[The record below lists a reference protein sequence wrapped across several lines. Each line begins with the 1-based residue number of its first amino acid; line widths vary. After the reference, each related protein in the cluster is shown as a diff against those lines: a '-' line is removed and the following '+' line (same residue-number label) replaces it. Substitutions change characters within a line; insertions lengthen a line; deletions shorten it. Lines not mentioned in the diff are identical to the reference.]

1 MSRPGR
7 SSRKSTPTP
16 RGAEPSGTGT
26 NGQRAQRRVTS
37 RRAKREDLHNILRLS
52 PADQLEQPAAH
63 RSPAHPASGEPPS
76 PGKRARK
83 KPPPAPTEEPS
94 TIGASASPPVLS
106 NASTPEHEAGSRTSP
121 LRQTTPPRIDAG
133 QAQNSDPDESADAP
147 GRLQDD
153 SNPGLPSPDTEA
165 STPRLYT
172 PEQAARLLQVPASWL
187 RKRAA
192 DHAIAHTRI
201 GRHLRFS
208 TADLHALVH
217 AGQHPPAEP
226 STDPS

>member
-7 SSRKSTPTP
+7 SSRKGTPVP
-16 RGAEPSGTGT
+16 RGAKPSGTDV
-26 NGQRAQRRVTS
+26 NGQRAARRVTS
-37 RRAKREDLHNILRLS
+37 RRAQREDLHHVLELS
-52 PADQLEQPAAH
+52 PADQLKQLAAR
-63 RSPAHPASGEPPS
+63 RSPAHPASGEPPR

-83 KPPPAPTEEPS
+83 KPTPARRGEPPA
-94 TIGASASPPVLS
+94 IGASAAPPVLS
-106 NASTPEHEAGSRTSP
+106 NASIPEHEARSRTFP
-121 LRQTTPPRIDAG
+121 LRQATPPQVDAA
-133 QAQNSDPDESADAP
+133 QAQNSDPGESADVP
-147 GRLQDD
+147 GGVQGD
-153 SNPGLPSPDTEA
+153 SDPGLPSPETEA
-165 STPRLYT
+165 SAPRLYT

-217 AGQHPPAEP
+217 AGQHPPAAQP
-226 STDPS
+226 TDPS